1 MTTPTFLPES
11 ARTYAPK
18 LSKSSYKGPIVG
30 FHDGQAYQQISK
42 GAYIQHPATG
52 LDAKEGDSLT
62 IAYMDGQRT
71 IAPYEPGVNRPSNEL
86 DTAQDA
92 KTPKAPKESTKAV
105 KRTAKGA
112 PATKKPSMAD
122 VESSIYQ
129 RVAKG
134 LLQAMEEGN
143 TMWQKPWGASRNQ
156 SRPHNGTT
164 GTNYA
169 GINVLLL
176 HIEMLRRGS
185 SDTRFM
191 TYRQCEAMAEKMRAD
206 GVPED
211 QLPQVK
217 KGSKSVEIIK
227 FGKTQPKV
235 TPILDEAGKPV
246 LDEDG
251 KPKVKKGYSR
261 SFLQTF
267 NVFHASDI
275 ANLPPM
281 PEVDPLPQ
289 WQVHALAEEYVK
301 ALNVDV
307 QHVPGDRACYSPLID
322 RITMPERTQFKTQDA
337 YYATLLHEAAH
348 ATGHESRLGRPM
360 VGVFGSEPYAFE
372 EAIAET
378 ASVMICASIGIIQDM
393 DPKSPYM
400 QQHGAYMTSWKGVLK
415 SNPEEAVKTLMKAM
429 SEGEKVARYV
439 LQEDIDL
446 EAKRDAEGHDMSQG
460 LAQNLLNDMDHTVVN
475 SFNPQPDL
483 FTAGEPTNEGI
494 DQEYT
499 GMAY

>member
-52 LDAKEGDSLT
+52 LDAQEGDSLT

-71 IAPYEPGVNRPSNEL
+71 IAPYEPGVNRPGNEL
-86 DTAQDA
+86 DAAQEA
-92 KTPKAPKESTKAV
+92 KTPKAPKEPTKTV

-129 RVAKG
+129 RVAKS

-169 GINVLLL
+169 GMNVVLL

-235 TPILDEAGKPV
+235 TPILDESGNPV

-275 ANLPPM
+275 ANMPPM

-289 WQVHALAEEYVK
+289 WQVHALAEDYVK

-307 QHVPGDRACYSPLID
+307 QHVPGNRACYSSLID

-337 YYATLLHEAAH
+337 YYSTLIHESAH
-348 ATGHESRLGRPM
+348 ATGHESRLNRPLGNM
-360 VGVFGSEPYAFE
+360 FGSEPYAYE
-372 EAIAET
+372 ELIAET
-378 ASVMICASIGIIQDM
+378 ASAMVCARLGIAPDM
-393 DPKSPYM
+393 DANSEFM
-400 QQHGAYMTSWKGVLK
+400 QQHAAYLTSWKGALK
-415 SNPEEAVKTLMKAM
+415 SNPEESVKTLMKAM
-429 SEGEKVARYV
+429 GEAEKCARY
-439 LQEDIDL
+439 LMQEDMGL
-446 EAKRDAEGHDMSQG
+446 EAKHEPEGHVMSQG
-460 LAQNLLNDMDHTVVN
+460 LNVDLNHDLEHSSMN
-475 SFNPQPDL
+475 AFNPQPDL
-483 FTAGEPTNEGI
+483 FTAGEPANEGI
-494 DQEYT
+494 DQEYE
-499 GMAY
+499 GMSY